1 MEPSLCLDYSAERQA
16 FGIWGCATATDAPQG
31 LTQGQ
36 PSPVVPASALFAYH
50 RIGEKYCLRRG
61 HGSTCV
67 QQAVL
72 GSAIHLRMPADTG
85 GAAETLACVEHL
97 GKGATAAAAACSG
110 SVSAQ
115 QWIFHAP
122 SASFRPAEDP
132 SACLQLR
139 IDASALGG
147 KLVSK

>member
-31 LTQGQ
+31 LTQEQ

-85 GAAETLACVEHL
+85 DAAETLACVEHL

-147 KLVSK
+147 K

>member
-1 MEPSLCLDYSAERQA
+1 M
-16 FGIWGCATATDAPQG
+16 
-31 LTQGQ
+31 
-36 PSPVVPASALFAYH
+36 VPASALFAYH

-85 GAAETLACVEHL
+85 DAAETLACVEHL

-147 KLVSK
+147 K